1 MSINKKTYLNIFL
14 IAIFVC
20 ILLSFSIDIS
30 ATVRIEPARI
40 ILNALE
46 KEHSTG
52 MIEVINSGEKEVEL
66 TALLNDWA
74 LDERDAVVYYDAG
87 ETDYTLDGVIKFNPK
102 KFTVPP
108 GKKQVVRFTIS
119 RPENEKTPKERRG
132 VVFFEQETE
141 YMDVATGSRVKTQVG
156 TVIYYIPENVKY
168 SFKFTGL
175 RVYNTSES
183 LPQGI
188 VLRLKNDGEAHMR
201 YYASYKIVD
210 SDNKIVEEKSF
221 DELLILPG
229 YERQFS
235 FFLENKLAPGN
246 YKVLLEFKF
255 YNTTNKAEYQIPIK
269 IE

>member
-1 MSINKKTYLNIFL
+1 MNVYKKTYLNFFVIVFLAFFL
-14 IAIFVC
+14 I
-20 ILLSFSIDIS
+20 SFSFDTS

-52 MIEVINSGEKEVEL
+52 MIEVINSGEEEVEL

-74 LDERDAVVYYDAG
+74 LDERDAVVYYDPG
-87 ETDYTLDGVIKFNPK
+87 ETDYTLDGVIKFNPRQ
-102 KFTVPP
+102 FVVPP
-108 GKKQVVRFTIS
+108 GKKQIVRFTIS
-119 RPENEKTPKERRG
+119 RPENEKIPKERRG

-156 TVIYYIPENVKY
+156 TVIYYIPEGVKY

-188 VLRLKNDGEAHMR
+188 VLRLQNDGDAHMR
-201 YYASYKIVD
+201 YYPSYKIVD
-210 SDNKIVEEKSF
+210 SENKIVEEKTF
-221 DELLILPG
+221 NELLILPG

-235 FFLENKLAPGN
+235 FFLENKLAPGD

-255 YNTTNKAEYQIPIK
+255 YNTNNKAEYQIPIK